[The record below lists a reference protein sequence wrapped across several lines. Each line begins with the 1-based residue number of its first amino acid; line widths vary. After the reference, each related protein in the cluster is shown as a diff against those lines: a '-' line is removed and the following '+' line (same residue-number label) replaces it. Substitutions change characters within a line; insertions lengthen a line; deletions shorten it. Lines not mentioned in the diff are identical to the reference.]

1 MITRQHAAQ
10 LFTWQ
15 SAGQIANEQASAGI
29 FEDYAA
35 GQSDNTLRR
44 HRADL
49 ASFAKFLASADPS
62 WPGGDLPTSAS
73 AWAGVTWGMVTLYR
87 DWLLS
92 ASYAVG
98 TINVRLSTVKTYAG
112 LAAKSGVLSAEDLA
126 MIQAVKGYNR
136 KTARRVDGRRKAT
149 RRGCK
154 KAGPVRLTDEQ
165 SDRLK
170 SQPQTPQGRRDAV
183 IVALLLD
190 HGLRVGELARLT
202 VDAVD
207 LAGQTMTF
215 YRPKVDKMQ
224 THTLTADCLAAL
236 SAWLN
241 TDAPGA
247 GLLLRKSHNSGRLT
261 SPGMSER
268 SITAPVAVLGRAV
281 GVLGLSAHDLRHKW
295 ATSAAWAGTDIFSLQ
310 EAGGWSSL
318 AMPRRYV
325 ETTKIANAGVRLR
338 AQ

>member
-15 SAGQIANEQASAGI
+15 SAGQIANEQAAAGI

-49 ASFAKFLASADPS
+49 ASFAQFLASADPS
-62 WPGGDLPTSAS
+62 WPGGDLATSAA
-73 AWAGVTWGMVTLYR
+73 AWAGVTWGMVHAFR
-87 DWLLS
+87 AWLLS

-98 TINVRLSTVKTYAG
+98 TINVRLSTAKTYAG
-112 LAAKSGVLSAEDLA
+112 LAAKTGILTPEDLA

-136 KTARRVDGRRKAT
+136 KTARRVDARRAVT

-154 KAGPVRLTDEQ
+154 KAAAVRLTDAQ
-165 SDRLK
+165 ADRLK

-207 LAGQTMTF
+207 LAGLTMMF
-215 YRPKVDKMQ
+215 YRPKVDKIQ
-224 THTLTADCLAAL
+224 NCQ
-236 SAWLN
+236 S
-241 TDAPGA
+241 
-247 GLLLRKSHNSGRLT
+247 
-261 SPGMSER
+261 
-268 SITAPVAVLGRAV
+268 
-281 GVLGLSAHDLRHKW
+281 
-295 ATSAAWAGTDIFSLQ
+295 
-310 EAGGWSSL
+310 
-318 AMPRRYV
+318 
-325 ETTKIANAGVRLR
+325 
-338 AQ
+338 